1 MLATLAASVRLAGAA
16 VTVISPRRA
25 GGRLVV
31 SGGAGC
37 WARSAGVPLMRKSA
51 ARASAGQQLGCDDMQ
66 ALRSGMM
73 SERPP
78 PGCGVGSRGPA
89 GPVRRRVSPAGGGGG
104 GGGGGGRRGGRQ
116 LGGSVL
122 RRPCHVGGD
131 DERRHARGAGRRDQY
146 SEPRQR
152 MADAVAILVVMTRS
166 RVLPRSMVARMVAG
180 VFGRGPVLHEPRGVH
195 GARVDDGQQGA
206 ARRRRGGEEE
216 RGQEPRAAHLQ
227 EAHEGDSNTAALRLP
242 ARRAGISRAARSTI
256 STAAKRTGRVMSFF
270 CAQVKCTIA
279 PPAAT

>member
-51 ARASAGQQLGCDDMQ
+51 ARASAGQRLGCDDMQ

-89 GPVRRRVSPAGGGGG
+89 GPLGRGFCPPGRGGGGGGGGRAEGGG
-104 GGGGGGRRGGRQ
+104 GGGGGGRPRAAGPRGGDGAR
-116 LGGSVL
+116 LGHG
-122 RRPCHVGGD
+122 RGGG
-131 DERRHARGAGRRDQY
+131 EEGRRHARGAGRRDQY
-146 SEPRQR
+146 
-152 MADAVAILVVMTRS
+152 
-166 RVLPRSMVARMVAG
+166 
-180 VFGRGPVLHEPRGVH
+180 
-195 GARVDDGQQGA
+195 
-206 ARRRRGGEEE
+206 
-216 RGQEPRAAHLQ
+216 
-227 EAHEGDSNTAALRLP
+227 
-242 ARRAGISRAARSTI
+242 
-256 STAAKRTGRVMSFF
+256 
-270 CAQVKCTIA
+270 
-279 PPAAT
+279 